1 MSGNF
6 QNTQQ
11 PAREKRSVNTENLQE
26 NMFTPSSRSSQND
39 ASRALSAHIK
49 EPDAGNETC
58 KNVDGN
64 SVKKINQED
73 KPSVHMISASE
84 LENLLKREA
93 AVSKME
99 KDLYTSVIYI
109 FVGLAISAAII
120 IV

>member
-1 MSGNF
+1 MAK
-6 QNTQQ
+6 NTQQ
-11 PAREKRSVNTENLQE
+11 PAREQRSVNTENLQE

-49 EPDAGNETC
+49 EPDAGNEMC

-109 FVGLAISAAII
+109 FVGLAISAAIL